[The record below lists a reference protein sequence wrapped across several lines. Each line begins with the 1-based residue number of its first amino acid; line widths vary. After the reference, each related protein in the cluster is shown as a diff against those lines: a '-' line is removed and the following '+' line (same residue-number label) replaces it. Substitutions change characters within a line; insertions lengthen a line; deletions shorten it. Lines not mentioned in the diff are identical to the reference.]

1 MFEKDMSINNQKH
14 AVQINHLFA
23 IGSKSSVYF
32 FSSNYQYGDSKEIK
46 KKWPDLVIQ
55 INPLLYLYK

>member
-32 FSSNYQYGDSKEIK
+32 MRVIINMGTLKKSKKSGLI
-46 KKWPDLVIQ
+46 W
-55 INPLLYLYK
+55 